1 MRQIRLRELLAIEID
16 VRAPVDLGGGRRFIA
31 FEGGTFVGRDDL
43 RGMVLEGGVDWQTVR
58 PDGVIEIDAHYTLR
72 SGSGE
77 TVEVRSRG
85 VRKATESVFARLER
99 GEEVDPDEY
108 YFRTHVR
115 LTTSAPRLSFLND
128 LIAISTGRRDRA
140 VVRIDVHEVL

>member
-72 SGSGE
+72 TGSGE